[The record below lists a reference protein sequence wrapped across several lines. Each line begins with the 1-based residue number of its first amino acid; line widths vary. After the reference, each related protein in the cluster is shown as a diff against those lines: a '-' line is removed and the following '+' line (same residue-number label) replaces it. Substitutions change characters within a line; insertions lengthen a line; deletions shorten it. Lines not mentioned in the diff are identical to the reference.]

1 MKYESG
7 PEFVR
12 TEFARMFAGT
22 PRLFQA
28 PGRINIIGEHT
39 DYNGGWVLPAPVDL
53 GTFAAMAPRTDGLL
67 RVHLHHENRTYDIAL
82 NALEKGRPG
91 DAIEYVKAVAW
102 ALQDEGVE
110 LAGCDVLIAGTIP
123 LGGGLSSSASLETVL
138 AWLLLDRAGTERER
152 SSVARIC
159 QRAEVEFVG
168 VKCGIMDQYAIALG
182 AQQQAMLL
190 NCTSLEF
197 EPIPLPE
204 AAQFLVVN
212 SGVKR
217 QLRSSEYNTR
227 KAQCA
232 AAVTALSDVFP
243 GLQSLAE
250 LSLKQLVEH
259 QHRLENTLFQRARH
273 VVSENHRVHQ
283 AARALRNS
291 DTRQLGLLL
300 NDSHASLRDDYAVSC
315 AELDQLVDIAGNC
328 PAVLGARMMGAGFG
342 GCTINLVEPGRMDE
356 AMQVIG
362 SEYGQVLGS
371 IPWMHPVR
379 TVAAVNR
386 VDESQHPASKGMAG

>member
-1 MKYESG
+1 MEYESG

-39 DYNGGWVLPAPVDL
+39 DYNGGWVLPAAVDL
-53 GTFAAMAPRTDGLL
+53 GTFAAMAPRGDKLL
-67 RVHLHHENRTYDIAL
+67 RVHLHHEHHTHDIAL

-91 DAIEYVKAVAW
+91 DAVEYVKAVAW
-102 ALQDEGVE
+102 ALQEEGLE

-123 LGGGLSSSASLETVL
+123 LGGGLSSSASLESVL
-138 AWLLLDRAGTERER
+138 AWLLLDRVEMEVER

-168 VKCGIMDQYAIALG
+168 VKCGIMDQFAIALG
-182 AQQQAMLL
+182 ARQHAMLL
-190 NCTSLEF
+190 NCTSLDF
-197 EPIPLPE
+197 EHIPLPE

-212 SGVKR
+212 SGVQR
-217 QLRSSEYNTR
+217 QLRTSEYHTR

-232 AAVTALSDVFP
+232 EAVKVLSDVFP

-250 LSLKQLVEH
+250 LNLQQLVEH
-259 QHRLENTLFQRARH
+259 QHILENTLFQRARH

-283 AARALRNS
+283 AARALQSS
-291 DTRQLGLLL
+291 DLQQLGLLL

-315 AELDQLVDIAGNC
+315 AELDQLADIASNC

-342 GCTINLVEPGRMDE
+342 GCTINLVEPNRMDE
-356 AMQVIG
+356 AMDIIG

-386 VDESQHPASKGMAG
+386 LAEAQHPASEGMAG